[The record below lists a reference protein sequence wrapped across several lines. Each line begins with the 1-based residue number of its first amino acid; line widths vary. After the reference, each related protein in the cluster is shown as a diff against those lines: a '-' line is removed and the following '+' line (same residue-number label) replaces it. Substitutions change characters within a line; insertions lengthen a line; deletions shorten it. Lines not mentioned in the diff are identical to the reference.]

1 MQSMKC
7 REIGRNGRPS
17 ILNEAKN
24 ATLVQRIKVLIDKKS
39 FRHPNINF
47 IIYSIQFILIDVYMN
62 NESQNFTNPSSI
74 MADSSILKL

>member
-1 MQSMKC
+1 MKC

-17 ILNEAKN
+17 ILNEAEN

-47 IIYSIQFILIDVYMN
+47 ITYYIYINRYVY
-62 NESQNFTNPSSI
+62 EQ
-74 MADSSILKL
+74 